1 MEYWQRNE
9 DGVRFNSEEDAYQDY
24 LGNEDDA
31 ALEDYLRDFGPIT
44 FDDLLHWAMGQDA
57 FWEHFQ
63 DEITE
68 ARESLFEDF
77 YSHWDEPDDEED
89 EIDELIAKMEQRNV
103 TRPKKQYLVDP
114 WGNLY
119 EVNPTE

>member
-9 DGVRFNSEEDAYQDY
+9 DGARFNSEEDAYLDY
-24 LGNEDDA
+24 LDKEDDI
-31 ALEDYLRDFGPIT
+31 ALEDYLRDLGYLSFG
-44 FDDLLHWAMGQDA
+44 DLLHWAMGEQA

-68 ARESLFEDF
+68 ARESLFEDA
-77 YSHWDEPDDEED
+77 YSHWEDPDNEDDED
-89 EIDELIAKMEQRNV
+89 DW
-103 TRPKKQYLVDP
+103 VDP
-114 WGNLY
+114 IIKAKNREGLTHYAADKWGDLY

>member
-9 DGVRFNSEEDAYQDY
+9 DGTRFDNEEDAYLDY
-24 LGNEDDA
+24 LSNEDDA
-31 ALEDYLRDFGPIT
+31 ALEDYLRDLGPLT
-44 FDDLLHWAMGQDA
+44 FDDLLHWAMGEDA

-77 YSHWDEPDDEED
+77 YSHWDEPDEDDD
-89 EIDELIAKMEQRNV
+89 EIDELITEMEQRSE
-103 TRPKKQYLVDP
+103 TRPKKQYAVDA
-114 WGNLY
+114 WGDLY
-119 EVNPTE
+119 DVNPTE

>member
-9 DGVRFNSEEDAYQDY
+9 DGVRFDSEEDAYQDY

-31 ALEDYLRDFGPIT
+31 ALEDYLRDLGSLAFG
-44 FDDLLHWAMGQDA
+44 DLLHWAMGQEA

-77 YSHWDEPDDEED
+77 YSHWDEPDEED
-89 EIDELIAKMEQRNV
+89 EIDELIAKMEQRNA
-103 TRPKKQYLVDP
+103 TRPKRQYLVDA

>member
-1 MEYWQRNE
+1 
-9 DGVRFNSEEDAYQDY
+9 
-24 LGNEDDA
+24 
-31 ALEDYLRDFGPIT
+31 
-44 FDDLLHWAMGQDA
+44 MGEQA

-77 YSHWDEPDDEED
+77 YSHWDEPDEDDD
-89 EIDELIAKMEQRNV
+89 EIDELIAKMKQRNA
-103 TRPKKQYLVDP
+103 TRPKRQYEVDA

-119 EVNPTE
+119 EVNPTD

>member
-9 DGVRFNSEEDAYQDY
+9 DGARFDSEEEAYLDY
-24 LGNEDDA
+24 LDKEDDA
-31 ALEDYLRDFGPIT
+31 ALEDYLRDLGFLSFG
-44 FDDLLHWAMGQDA
+44 DLLHWAMGEQA

-77 YSHWDEPDDEED
+77 YSHWDEPDDDDD
-89 EIDELIAKMEQRNV
+89 EIDELVTYIEQTGA
-103 TRPKKQYLVDP
+103 TRPKKQYAVDA
-114 WGNLY
+114 WGDLY

>member
-9 DGVRFNSEEDAYQDY
+9 DGKRFDSEEGAYLDY
-24 LGNEDDA
+24 LDKEDGA
-31 ALEDYLRDFGPIT
+31 ALEDYLRDLGSLSFG
-44 FDDLLHWAMGQDA
+44 DLLHWAMGEQA

-68 ARESLFEDF
+68 ARESLFEDL
-77 YSHWDEPDDEED
+77 YSHWDEPD
-89 EIDELIAKMEQRNV
+89 EIDELIAEMKQRNAA
-103 TRPKKQYLVDP
+103 RPKRQYLVDA

-119 EVNPTE
+119 EVNPTD

>member
-9 DGVRFNSEEDAYQDY
+9 DGKRFDNGEDAYLDY
-24 LGNEDDA
+24 LDNEDQA
-31 ALEDYLRDFGPIT
+31 TLEDYLRDLGPLT
-44 FDDLLHWAMGQDA
+44 FDDLLHWAMGEDA

-77 YSHWDEPDDEED
+77 YSHWEDPDDDDDED
-89 EIDELIAKMEQRNV
+89 DW
-103 TRPKKQYLVDP
+103 VDP
-114 WGNLY
+114 IIRAKNREGLTHYQVDRWGDLY

>member
-9 DGVRFNSEEDAYQDY
+9 DGARFDSEEDAYLDY

-31 ALEDYLRDFGPIT
+31 AVEDYLRDLGFLSFG
-44 FDDLLHWAMGQDA
+44 DLLHWAMGEQA

-68 ARESLFEDF
+68 ARESLFEDA
-77 YSHWDEPDDEED
+77 YSHWDEPDDDDD
-89 EIDELIAKMEQRNV
+89 EVDDLITEMEQRSA
-103 TRPKKQYLVDP
+103 TRPKKQYAVDA
-114 WGNLY
+114 WGDLY

>member
-9 DGVRFNSEEDAYQDY
+9 DGVRFDNEEDAYLDY
-24 LGNEDDA
+24 LDKEDDV
-31 ALEDYLRDFGPIT
+31 ALEDYLRDLGFLSFG
-44 FDDLLHWAMGQDA
+44 DLLHWAMGEQA

-68 ARESLFEDF
+68 ARESLFEEF
-77 YSHWDEPDDEED
+77 YSHWDEPDDEV
-89 EIDELIAKMEQRNV
+89 DELIAKKKQRNA
-103 TRPKKQYLVDP
+103 TRPKRQYEVDA

>member
-9 DGVRFNSEEDAYQDY
+9 DGARFDSEEEAYLDY
-24 LGNEDDA
+24 LDKEDDA
-31 ALEDYLRDFGPIT
+31 ALEDYLRDLGFLSFG
-44 FDDLLHWAMGQDA
+44 DLLHWAMGEQA

-68 ARESLFEDF
+68 ARESLFEDA
-77 YSHWDEPDDEED
+77 YSHWEDPDDDED
-89 EIDELIAKMEQRNV
+89 D
-103 TRPKKQYLVDP
+103 
-114 WGNLY
+114 